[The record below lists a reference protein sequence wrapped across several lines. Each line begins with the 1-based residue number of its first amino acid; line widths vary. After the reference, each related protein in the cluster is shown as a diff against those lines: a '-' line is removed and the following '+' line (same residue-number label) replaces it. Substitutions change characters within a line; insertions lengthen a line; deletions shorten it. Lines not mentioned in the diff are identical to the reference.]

1 MSDLALAH
9 SDCASEGVAATVLRT
24 RCSQG
29 SEETHVPAVT
39 RVEKSSGTIARAV
52 RNAALAK
59 AYFGGS
65 TAGKLTT
72 AKATGAAP
80 ATKGEPMSGVSAP
93 VIGFAEKT

>member
-1 MSDLALAH
+1 MSDAEGHKLL
-9 SDCASEGVAATVLRT
+9 SEQNLIPDRQAIYHGFVKAK
-24 RCSQG
+24 
-29 SEETHVPAVT
+29 E
-39 RVEKSSGTIARAV
+39 ARAL

>member
-1 MSDLALAH
+1 LQVPACLS
-9 SDCASEGVAATVLRT
+9 LRT
-24 RCSQG
+24 RIVPDIHESMEYCRG
-29 SEETHVPAVT
+29 YTHATLGP
-39 RVEKSSGTIARAV
+39 IARAL

-80 ATKGEPMSGVSAP
+80 AAKGEPISGVSAP
-93 VIGFAEKT
+93 VIPFAEKT